1 MAIDDSSSSFFFPPW
16 PERLRHSAI
25 ILLAAG
31 LALTVLV
38 ALGELSLV
46 RAVAV
51 FVCIAA
57 AALVPWRLHDA
68 VTSREDV
75 RGVNPVETAAVSAV
89 VAGMPDP
96 AVLLDRAGRVLH
108 LNAAAAQLAPAL
120 RKNELAQFAL
130 RSPEIITALREAIAT
145 SEPRRATYL
154 DQVPVDRWM
163 ELIITP
169 VPVPTLFGGTD
180 KCMLMTFHDQTP
192 LRRVEEMRADFV
204 ANASH
209 ELRTPLAALSGFIDT
224 LQGPAKEDVK
234 ARERFL
240 GHHACAGHAHGAA
253 DRRSAVAVAGR
264 TVGPCPPR
272 HLGRSGSDH
281 PPGRGRAGTAGA
293 RTPGR
298 DRDRSAGDA
307 GNDRGRPRGVAAA
320 VRKPDRERAE
330 IWRLRR
336 QGHRLADPRRRSGEG
351 APEVRVL
358 VRDFGPGIAPEHL
371 PRLTERFYR
380 VDVGDSRA
388 QGGTGLGLSLV
399 KHILNRHRGRLLIES
414 VPKNG
419 ATFTACFPQAK
430 AAAYGVNPSNFN
442 CLRFVIQLSSNLRK
456 TQHRPLLNGRRER
469 DRAHPA
475 LRSQDGDH
483 P

>member
-1 MAIDDSSSSFFFPPW
+1 MAIDAPSAPFYSPW
-16 PERLRHSAI
+16 PDRLRHSAI

-31 LALTVLV
+31 LALAVLV
-38 ALGELSLV
+38 GFGELSPL
-46 RAVAV
+46 RAAAV
-51 FVCIAA
+51 FFCIGA
-57 AALVPWRLHDA
+57 AALVPWRLHNA
-68 VTSREDV
+68 VASREDV
-75 RGVNPVETAAVSAV
+75 RGVNPVEAAAVSAI

-96 AVLLDRAGRVLH
+96 AVLLDRAGRVIH

-145 SEPRRATYL
+145 TEARRATYL
-154 DQVPVDRWM
+154 DHVPVDRWM

-169 VPVPTLFGGTD
+169 VPVPTLFGGTE

-224 LQGPAKEDVK
+224 LQGPAKDDAK

-240 GHHACAGHAHGAA
+240 GIMHTQATRMARLIDDLLSLSRVELSAHVRPDTLVDIVPIIRQVVDGLEPLA
-253 DRRSAVAVAGR
+253 RERHVAIDIDL
-264 TVGPCPPR
+264 PQ
-272 HLGRSGSDH
+272 
-281 PPGRGRAGTAGA
+281 
-293 RTPGR
+293 TPVPI
-298 DRDRSAGDA
+298 AGD
-307 GNDRGRPRGVAAA
+307 
-320 VRKPDRERAE
+320 REE
-330 IWRLRR
+330 LLRLFENLVENALKYGASGGKVVVSLS
-336 QGHRLADPRRRSGEG
+336 QALSGEG
-351 APEVRVL
+351 APEVRVM

-399 KHILNRHRGRLLIES
+399 KHIVNRHRGRLLIES
-414 VPKNG
+414 VPKSG

-430 AAAYGVNPSNFN
+430 TPAA
-442 CLRFVIQLSSNLRK
+442 I
-456 TQHRPLLNGRRER
+456 
-469 DRAHPA
+469 
-475 LRSQDGDH
+475 
-483 P
+483 

>member
-1 MAIDDSSSSFFFPPW
+1 MALEAPSSSPSLFSPW

-25 ILLAAG
+25 VLLVAAS
-31 LALTVLV
+31 ALSVLV
-38 ALGELSLV
+38 MFDELSPL
-46 RAVAV
+46 RAAAV
-51 FVCIAA
+51 FACIAA
-57 AALVPWRLHDA
+57 AALIPWRLHPA

-75 RGVNPVETAAVSAV
+75 RGVNPIETAAVSAV

-96 AVLLDRAGRVLH
+96 AVLLDRAGRVIH

-130 RSPEIITALREAIAT
+130 RSPEIIMALREAIAT
-145 SEPRRATYL
+145 TEPRRATYL
-154 DQVPVDRWM
+154 DHAPVERWM

-169 VPVPTLFGGTD
+169 VPVPTAFGGVD

-224 LQGPAKEDVK
+224 LQGPAKDDAK

-240 GHHACAGHAHGAA
+240 SIMHAQATRMARLIDDLLSLSRVELSAHVRPDTSVDIVPIIRQVA
-253 DRRSAVAVAGR
+253 DGLE
-264 TVGPCPPR
+264 P
-272 HLGRSGSDH
+272 L
-281 PPGRGRAGTAGA
+281 A
-293 RTPGR
+293 RERQVDVEIALPDTPVLI
-298 DRDRSAGDA
+298 AGDREELLRLFENLIENA
-307 GNDRGRPRGVAAA
+307 LKYGASGGRVIVSLTTAAS
-320 VRKPDRERAE
+320 AE
-330 IWRLRR
+330 GL
-336 QGHRLADPRRRSGEG
+336 
-351 APEVRVL
+351 PEVRVM

-380 VDVGDSRA
+380 VDVGDSRS

-414 VPKNG
+414 VPRHG
-419 ATFTACFPQAK
+419 ATFTACFPQPK
-430 AAAYGVNPSNFN
+430 T
-442 CLRFVIQLSSNLRK
+442 FVSAQS
-456 TQHRPLLNGRRER
+456 
-469 DRAHPA
+469 
-475 LRSQDGDH
+475 
-483 P
+483 

>member
-1 MAIDDSSSSFFFPPW
+1 MALEVPSSSSSFFSPW

-25 ILLAAG
+25 ILLVAAIS
-31 LALTVLV
+31 LAVLV
-38 ALGELSLV
+38 MFDELSPL
-46 RAVAV
+46 RASAV

-57 AALVPWRLHDA
+57 AALVPWRLNQA
-68 VTSREDV
+68 VASREDV

-96 AVLLDRAGRVLH
+96 AVLLDRAGRVIH
-108 LNAAAAQLAPAL
+108 LNVAAAQLAPAL

-145 SEPRRATYL
+145 TEPRRASYL
-154 DQVPVDRWM
+154 DHVPVDRWM

-169 VPVPTLFGGTD
+169 VPVPSAFGGTD

-224 LQGPAKEDVK
+224 LQGPAKDDAK

-240 GHHACAGHAHGAA
+240 SIMHAQATRMARLIDDLLSLSRVELSAHVRPDTLVDIVPIIRQVADGLEPLASERQVVVDIVLPETAA
-253 DRRSAVAVAGR
+253 MI
-264 TVGPCPPR
+264 
-272 HLGRSGSDH
+272 
-281 PPGRGRAGTAGA
+281 
-293 RTPGR
+293 
-298 DRDRSAGDA
+298 AGD
-307 GNDRGRPRGVAAA
+307 
-320 VRKPDRERAE
+320 REE
-330 IWRLRR
+330 LLRLFENLIENALKY
-336 QGHRLADPRRRSGEG
+336 GASGGKVIVSLISAISGEG
-351 APEVRVL
+351 TPEVRVT

-380 VDVGDSRA
+380 VDVGDSRS

-419 ATFTACFPQAK
+419 ATFTACFPQPKNQSA
-430 AAAYGVNPSNFN
+430 V
-442 CLRFVIQLSSNLRK
+442 
-456 TQHRPLLNGRRER
+456 
-469 DRAHPA
+469 
-475 LRSQDGDH
+475 
-483 P
+483 

>member
-1 MAIDDSSSSFFFPPW
+1 MAIEAPSPLSLW
-16 PERLRHSAI
+16 PDRLRHSAL
-25 ILLAAG
+25 ILAVAA
-31 LALTVLV
+31 V
-38 ALGELSLV
+38 ALSLLVLFDELSLL
-46 RAVAV
+46 RAGTVLM
-51 FVCIAA
+51 CLAA

-68 VTSREDV
+68 DASREDINA
-75 RGVNPVETAAVSAV
+75 NPVEAAVVNAV

-96 AVLLDRAGRVLH
+96 AVLLDRAGRVIH
-108 LNAAAAQLAPAL
+108 LNTAAAQLAPAL

-154 DQVPVDRWM
+154 DHVPVDRWM

-169 VPVPTLFGGTD
+169 VPVPSAFGGAD

-224 LQGPAKEDVK
+224 LQGPAKDDPR

-240 GHHACAGHAHGAA
+240 SIMHAQATRMARLIDDLLSLSRVELSAHVRPDTTVDIVPIIRQVADGLEPLARERQVLVEIDLPELQVLIAGDREELLRLFENLVENALKYGAA
-253 DRRSAVAVAGR
+253 GGKVIVSLTSAV
-264 TVGPCPPR
+264 
-272 HLGRSGSDH
+272 SSE
-281 PPGRGRAGTAGA
+281 GT
-293 RTPGR
+293 P
-298 DRDRSAGDA
+298 
-307 GNDRGRPRGVAAA
+307 
-320 VRKPDRERAE
+320 E
-330 IWRLRR
+330 I
-336 QGHRLADPRRRSGEG
+336 
-351 APEVRVL
+351 RVM

-380 VDVGDSRA
+380 VDVGDSRS

-414 VPKNG
+414 VPTQG
-419 ATFTACFPQAK
+419 ATFTACFPQPK
-430 AAAYGVNPSNFN
+430 ALAA
-442 CLRFVIQLSSNLRK
+442 
-456 TQHRPLLNGRRER
+456 T
-469 DRAHPA
+469 
-475 LRSQDGDH
+475 
-483 P
+483 

>member
-1 MAIDDSSSSFFFPPW
+1 MAIDESSSSFFSPW
-16 PERLRHSAI
+16 PDRLRHSAI

-31 LALTVLV
+31 LALAVLV
-38 ALGELSLV
+38 VFGELSLV
-46 RAVAV
+46 RAAAV
-51 FVCIAA
+51 FVCIGA
-57 AALVPWRLHDA
+57 AALVPWRLHNVVA
-68 VTSREDV
+68 SREDV

-145 SEPRRATYL
+145 TETRRATYL
-154 DQVPVDRWM
+154 DHVPVDRWM

-224 LQGPAKEDVK
+224 LQGPAKDDAK

-240 GHHACAGHAHGAA
+240 GIMHTQATRMARLIDDLLSLSRVELSAHVRPDTLVDIVPIIRQVIDGLEPLA
-253 DRRSAVAVAGR
+253 RERQVAIDIDLPELPV
-264 TVGPCPPR
+264 PI
-272 HLGRSGSDH
+272 
-281 PPGRGRAGTAGA
+281 
-293 RTPGR
+293 
-298 DRDRSAGDA
+298 AGDREELLRLFENLVENA
-307 GNDRGRPRGVAAA
+307 LKYGASGGKVMVSLKEA
-320 VRKPDRERAE
+320 V
-330 IWRLRR
+330 
-336 QGHRLADPRRRSGEG
+336 SGEG
-351 APEVRVL
+351 TPEIRVM

-399 KHILNRHRGRLLIES
+399 KHIVNRHRGRLLIES
-414 VPKNG
+414 VPKSG
-419 ATFTACFPQAK
+419 AAFTACFPQMK
-430 AAAYGVNPSNFN
+430 
-442 CLRFVIQLSSNLRK
+442 SSS
-456 TQHRPLLNGRRER
+456 G
-469 DRAHPA
+469 
-475 LRSQDGDH
+475 S
-483 P
+483 

>member
-1 MAIDDSSSSFFFPPW
+1 MALEAPRSTSLFSPW
-16 PERLRHSAI
+16 PDRLRHSAI
-25 ILLAAG
+25 VLLVAA
-31 LALTVLV
+31 LALSVLV
-38 ALGELSLV
+38 VFDELSPL
-46 RAVAV
+46 RATAV

-57 AALVPWRLHDA
+57 AALVPWRLHQA
-68 VTSREDV
+68 VASREDV

-96 AVLLDRAGRVLH
+96 AVLLDRAGRVIH

-130 RSPEIITALREAIAT
+130 RSPEIVTALREAIAT

-154 DQVPVDRWM
+154 DHAPVERWM

-169 VPVPTLFGGTD
+169 VPVPTIFGGVD

-224 LQGPAKEDVK
+224 LQGPAKDDVK

-240 GHHACAGHAHGAA
+240 SIMHAQATRMARLIDDLLSLSRVELSAHVRPDTTVDIVPIIRQVA
-253 DRRSAVAVAGR
+253 DGLE
-264 TVGPCPPR
+264 P
-272 HLGRSGSDH
+272 L
-281 PPGRGRAGTAGA
+281 A
-293 RTPGR
+293 RERQVEVEIALPETQVLI
-298 DRDRSAGDA
+298 AGD
-307 GNDRGRPRGVAAA
+307 
-320 VRKPDRERAE
+320 REELLRLFENLIENALKYGASGGKVIVSLNSALSAE
-330 IWRLRR
+330 
-336 QGHRLADPRRRSGEG
+336 GT
-351 APEVRVL
+351 PETRVM

-380 VDVGDSRA
+380 VDVGDSRS

-414 VPKNG
+414 VPRHG
-419 ATFTACFPQAK
+419 ATFTACFPQPK
-430 AAAYGVNPSNFN
+430 T
-442 CLRFVIQLSSNLRK
+442 FVSAQS
-456 TQHRPLLNGRRER
+456 
-469 DRAHPA
+469 
-475 LRSQDGDH
+475 
-483 P
+483 

>member
-1 MAIDDSSSSFFFPPW
+1 MAIDESHPSFFSPW
-16 PERLRHSAI
+16 PDRLRHSAI

-31 LALTVLV
+31 LALAVLV
-38 ALGELSLV
+38 VFGDLAVV
-46 RAVAV
+46 RAAVA
-51 FVCIAA
+51 FICIGA
-57 AALVPWRLHDA
+57 AALVPWRLHDVA
-68 VTSREDV
+68 VSREEV
-75 RGVNPVETAAVSAV
+75 RAVNPVEAAAVAAV

-145 SEPRRATYL
+145 SESRRATYL
-154 DQVPVDRWM
+154 DHVPVDRWM
-163 ELIITP
+163 ELVITP
-169 VPVPTLFGGTD
+169 VPVPTLFGGAD

-224 LQGPAKEDVK
+224 LQGPARDDAK

-240 GHHACAGHAHGAA
+240 GIMHNQATRMARLIDDLLSLSRVELSAHVRPDTLVDLVPIIRQVADGLEPLAA
-253 DRRSAVAVAGR
+253 ERQVAVEIDL
-264 TVGPCPPR
+264 P
-272 HLGRSGSDH
+272 D
-281 PPGRGRAGTAGA
+281 
-293 RTPGR
+293 TPVTI
-298 DRDRSAGDA
+298 AGDREELLRLFENLIENA
-307 GNDRGRPRGVAAA
+307 LKYGASGGKVVVSLSQA
-320 VRKPDRERAE
+320 V
-330 IWRLRR
+330 
-336 QGHRLADPRRRSGEG
+336 SGEG
-351 APEVRVL
+351 TPEVRVM

-414 VPKNG
+414 VPKQG
-419 ATFTACFPQAK
+419 ATFTAAFPQA
-430 AAAYGVNPSNFN
+430 
-442 CLRFVIQLSSNLRK
+442 
-456 TQHRPLLNGRRER
+456 RPPE
-469 DRAHPA
+469 AT
-475 LRSQDGDH
+475 
-483 P
+483 

>member
-1 MAIDDSSSSFFFPPW
+1 MPDDTSSHTKADTMALEAPHSSFYSPW

-25 ILLAAG
+25 ILLVAG
-31 LALTVLV
+31 LALAALV
-38 ALGELSLV
+38 AFGELSLL
-46 RAVAV
+46 RAGAV
-51 FVCIAA
+51 FICIGA

-68 VTSREDV
+68 VASREDV
-75 RGVNPVETAAVSAV
+75 RVNPVETAAVSAV

-96 AVLLDRAGRVLH
+96 AVLLDRAGRVIH

-130 RSPEIITALREAIAT
+130 RSPEIVAALREAIAT
-145 SEPRRATYL
+145 SETRRATYL
-154 DQVPVDRWM
+154 DHVPVDRWM
-163 ELIITP
+163 ELIVTP
-169 VPVPTLFGGTD
+169 VPVPTLFGGTE

-224 LQGPAKEDVK
+224 LQGPAKEDSK

-240 GHHACAGHAHGAA
+240 GIMHAQATRMARLIDDLLSLSRVELSAHVRPDTLVDIVPIIRQVVDGLE
-253 DRRSAVAVAGR
+253 
-264 TVGPCPPR
+264 P
-272 HLGRSGSDH
+272 L
-281 PPGRGRAGTAGA
+281 A
-293 RTPGR
+293 RERQVIIEINLPETPV
-298 DRDRSAGDA
+298 SIAGD
-307 GNDRGRPRGVAAA
+307 
-320 VRKPDRERAE
+320 REE
-330 IWRLRR
+330 LLRLFENLIENALKY
-336 QGHRLADPRRRSGEG
+336 GASGGKVIVSLVLGTSGEG
-351 APEVRVL
+351 VSEVRLL

-399 KHILNRHRGRLLIES
+399 KHIVNRHRGRLLIES
-414 VPKNG
+414 VLKHG

-430 AAAYGVNPSNFN
+430 PPSG
-442 CLRFVIQLSSNLRK
+442 
-456 TQHRPLLNGRRER
+456 TQT
-469 DRAHPA
+469 
-475 LRSQDGDH
+475 
-483 P
+483 